1 MFFIFLILLASIPVC
16 VGITILVL
24 FKKSKLSKIIFLF
37 LLLASFWQIDVS
49 FLYADQ
55 LFKEETIT
63 LFFKFFRFGSIM
75 VTPTIFYVGYTIVQE
90 TLPIEFK
97 KKWCFLVNR
106 TTVLL
111 SYALAILVYI
121 IGWTDKGVSGLEL
134 IQIGSNIFYF
144 PIGGELSWIFNFNVL
159 FFAVNM
165 VICFLIC
172 LNVPNKGERSFL
184 VYFNIFTSIG
194 FAIGFLNM
202 FPISRLFPSSIAILV
217 FAISVLILSTR
228 KHIDIVNKMNK
239 KLSEQKKFLFQVID
253 LNPNYIYAQDENG
266 RYTLMNKSYAQLM
279 GMNIQ
284 DMIGKTND
292 DIYKDSFVGI
302 HTVDREKYQ
311 GKLPKK
317 IFIREESI
325 TAASGNEIW
334 VQTVK
339 VPIHIN
345 DSSAVLAVSTDI
357 TERKKYEDEIKYQ
370 ANHDALTGLPNRRM
384 FNQDL
389 TNLLEKAKIESSQN
403 AIMFLDLDRF
413 KYINDTLGHDVGD
426 LLLTD
431 VSRRIGMLLKQ
442 RHNCADIYR
451 LGGDE
456 FTILLPHYNA
466 EDSEDFAKEVLEQ
479 FKNGFLIDGSEYFI
493 TPSIGISIFPNDG
506 YDANTLIKNADTA
519 MYYVKEKGKNNYQL
533 FTSEMQ
539 QHFYRKMM
547 VEKQLRTA
555 LDNEEFELYY
565 QPIMDVKTNEIIGM
579 ESLIRWNNEIL
590 GQVTPDEFI
599 PIAEETGMIIPIGQW
614 VLDKAI
620 EQNVHWQK
628 EACKPLTISINV
640 SVRQLLE
647 PMFLESVKNVIENTS
662 IDATYIVLEIT
673 ESIAMY
679 AESMI
684 ENLYALKELGI
695 SLSMDDFGTG
705 YSSLSY
711 LNKYPLDS
719 LKIDKSFVMGMNRDD
734 ESKALVKTIIAIA
747 KQLDLKVIAEG
758 VEGDEEYHFLS
769 EIGCD
774 YAQGYFISRPLPV
787 DDFKE
792 KWLVAED

>member
-1 MFFIFLILLASIPVC
+1 
-16 VGITILVL
+16 
-24 FKKSKLSKIIFLF
+24 
-37 LLLASFWQIDVS
+37 
-49 FLYADQ
+49 
-55 LFKEETIT
+55 
-63 LFFKFFRFGSIM
+63 
-75 VTPTIFYVGYTIVQE
+75 
-90 TLPIEFK
+90 
-97 KKWCFLVNR
+97 
-106 TTVLL
+106 
-111 SYALAILVYI
+111 
-121 IGWTDKGVSGLEL
+121 
-134 IQIGSNIFYF
+134 
-144 PIGGELSWIFNFNVL
+144 
-159 FFAVNM
+159 
-165 VICFLIC
+165 
-172 LNVPNKGERSFL
+172 
-184 VYFNIFTSIG
+184 
-194 FAIGFLNM
+194 
-202 FPISRLFPSSIAILV
+202 
-217 FAISVLILSTR
+217 
-228 KHIDIVNKMNK
+228 
-239 KLSEQKKFLFQVID
+239 
-253 LNPNYIYAQDENG
+253 
-266 RYTLMNKSYAQLM
+266 
-279 GMNIQ
+279 
-284 DMIGKTND
+284 
-292 DIYKDSFVGI
+292 
-302 HTVDREKYQ
+302 
-311 GKLPKK
+311 
-317 IFIREESI
+317 
-325 TAASGNEIW
+325 
-334 VQTVK
+334 
-339 VPIHIN
+339 
-345 DSSAVLAVSTDI
+345 
-357 TERKKYEDEIKYQ
+357 
-370 ANHDALTGLPNRRM
+370 
-384 FNQDL
+384 
-389 TNLLEKAKIESSQN
+389 
-403 AIMFLDLDRF
+403 
-413 KYINDTLGHDVGD
+413 
-426 LLLTD
+426 
-431 VSRRIGMLLKQ
+431 
-442 RHNCADIYR
+442 
-451 LGGDE
+451 
-456 FTILLPHYNA
+456 
-466 EDSEDFAKEVLEQ
+466 
-479 FKNGFLIDGSEYFI
+479 
-493 TPSIGISIFPNDG
+493 
-506 YDANTLIKNADTA
+506 
-519 MYYVKEKGKNNYQL
+519 
-533 FTSEMQ
+533 
-539 QHFYRKMM
+539 M

-647 PMFLESVKNVIENTS
+647 PMFLESVKNAIENTS